1 MTRDYGHL
9 APGHYKVD
17 RFGHVTKQETRT
29 LRGFVIEGVASK
41 YDTILFHER
50 LKYINIQPGAFDI
63 SMKYEA
69 PVECWLDHE
78 KSLCL
83 KGCRVEL
90 FSDEQALNFRV
101 HLDDSEIAGHAR
113 DLVECG
119 LYSQV
124 SLGWHSSK
132 KITRDIGG
140 TNVVFILQGTLTEI
154 SLVPAGAIKTTHA
167 QVSKL
172 KDCRS
177 LAEDCKSLKFRADN
191 SYVELQRA
199 LSRLETQ

>member
-1 MTRDYGHL
+1 VSRDYGNL
-9 APGHYKVD
+9 EPGRYTVD
-17 RFGHVTKQETRT
+17 RYGHATKQETKT
-29 LRGFVIEGVASK
+29 NRGFVIEGVASK

-50 LKYINIQPGAFDI
+50 LKYVNIQSGAFDVSI
-63 SMKYEA
+63 KYEA
-69 PVECWLDHE
+69 PVECWIDHD

-90 FSDEQALNFRV
+90 FSDENALNFRV
-101 HLDDSEIAGHAR
+101 HLNDSEIAGHAR

-132 KITRDIGG
+132 TITRDIGG
-140 TNVVFILQGTLTEI
+140 TDVVFILQGTLTEI

-167 QVSKL
+167 QVSEMKN
-172 KDCRS
+172 CGT
-177 LAEDCKSLKFRADN
+177 LAEDGLRFKSDNSFMELRRSLK
-191 SYVELQRA
+191 
-199 LSRLETQ
+199 RLEEQ